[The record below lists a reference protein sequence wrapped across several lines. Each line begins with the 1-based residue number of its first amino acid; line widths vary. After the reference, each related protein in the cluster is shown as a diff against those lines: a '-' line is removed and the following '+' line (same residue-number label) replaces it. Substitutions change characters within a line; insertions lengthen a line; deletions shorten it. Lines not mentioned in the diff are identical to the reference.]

1 MEVTFRRTGERRYAV
16 VAQPEGHPAVTM
28 DPAPGFDPRLPH
40 DLVHFAVEREH
51 GIELGVF
58 GQLAA
63 GGNLR
68 TFRRLDAT
76 PDRRL
81 RRRGERLAREH
92 LGELARSE
100 RLAGGGA
107 AGLGPWP
114 APPQPTTRLERVCAR
129 LDELSA
135 RWRSGPHGGELP
147 RLSVARDA
155 PGAAPASGER
165 HRRARTRGA
174 RSAGRSTRQPA
185 AGPLQGGRRDGRLE
199 AGTRADPE
207 ERR

>member
-16 VAQPEGHPAVTM
+16 TARPQRWPAVTM

-40 DLVHFAVEREH
+40 DLVHYAVEREH
-51 GIELGVF
+51 GIVLGVF

-76 PDRRL
+76 PDKRL

-92 LGELARSE
+92 IAELARSE
-100 RLAGGGA
+100 RLAAEALEAWVRGPR
-107 AGLGPWP
+107 AGLE
-114 APPQPTTRLERVCAR
+114 AVCAE

-135 RWRSGPHGGELP
+135 RWSTLAIGGT
-147 RLSVARDA
+147 LSVDWPEAAGSHVPR
-155 PGAAPASGER
+155 GAAPPARRSAPR
-165 HRRARTRGA
+165 ARARTR
-174 RSAGRSTRQPA
+174 RFT
-185 AGPLQGGRRDGRLE
+185 
-199 AGTRADPE
+199 
-207 ERR
+207 

>member
-16 VAQPEGHPAVTM
+16 IARPERSPPVTM

-40 DLVHFAVEREH
+40 DLVHYAVEREH
-51 GIELGVF
+51 GVELGVF

-63 GGNLR
+63 GGTLR

-92 LGELARSE
+92 FDELASSE
-100 RLAGGGA
+100 RLAA
-107 AGLGPWP
+107 EALRAWVRGPRP
-114 APPQPTTRLERVCAR
+114 HADERLERVCAR

-135 RWRSGPHGGELP
+135 RWSSLAVGEAMTVTWPAPRRSLPPRRPRATAPHP
-147 RLSVARDA
+147 AA
-155 PGAAPASGER
+155 AAPSASFSR
-165 HRRARTRGA
+165 
-174 RSAGRSTRQPA
+174 A
-185 AGPLQGGRRDGRLE
+185 AGS
-199 AGTRADPE
+199 DP
-207 ERR
+207 

>member
-100 RLAGGGA
+100 RLAAEALRAWVGGPRPHA
-107 AGLGPWP
+107 DE
-114 APPQPTTRLERVCAR
+114 RLERVCAR

-135 RWRSGPHGGELP
+135 RWRSLATGGELRLTWPGSP
-147 RLSVARDA
+147 RV
-155 PGAAPASGER
+155 PHPASGER
-165 HRRARTRGA
+165 HRRARRTERI
-174 RSAGRSTRQPA
+174 RRQI
-185 AGPLQGGRRDGRLE
+185 
-199 AGTRADPE
+199 
-207 ERR
+207 

>member
-1 MEVTFRRTGERRYAV
+1 MDVTFRRTGERRYAV
-16 VAQPEGHPAVTM
+16 VVEPDGHPAVTM
-28 DPAPGFDPRLPH
+28 DPAPGFDARLPH

-68 TFRRLDAT
+68 TFRRLDGT

-92 LGELARSE
+92 FDELAGSE
-100 RLAGGGA
+100 HLAA
-107 AGLGPWP
+107 EALRAWVRGPRP
-114 APPQPTTRLERVCAR
+114 HADERLERVCAR

-135 RWRSGPHGGELP
+135 RWTALPVGEAITVTWP
-147 RLSVARDA
+147 ATRLNLHA
-155 PGAAPASGER
+155 AAPAR
-165 HRRARTRGA
+165 HRAAPRPRG
-174 RSAGRSTRQPA
+174 RGPA
-185 AGPLQGGRRDGRLE
+185 QRFI
-199 AGTRADPE
+199 
-207 ERR
+207 

>member
-1 MEVTFRRTGERRYAV
+1 MDVTFRRTGERRYAV
-16 VAQPEGHPAVTM
+16 VAEPDGHPAVTM

-40 DLVHFAVEREH
+40 DLVHYAVEREH

-76 PDRRL
+76 PDRKL

-92 LGELARSE
+92 LDELARSE
-100 RLAGGGA
+100 RLAA
-107 AGLGPWP
+107 EALRAWVRGPRP
-114 APPQPTTRLERVCAR
+114 HADVLLERVCAR

-135 RWRSGPHGGELP
+135 GWTALPVGGEITVGWP
-147 RLSVARDA
+147 ASRRSPHAASPARHR
-155 PGAAPASGER
+155 AAPRPRGRAQ
-165 HRRARTRGA
+165 RRA
-174 RSAGRSTRQPA
+174 
-185 AGPLQGGRRDGRLE
+185 
-199 AGTRADPE
+199 
-207 ERR
+207 

>member
-1 MEVTFRRTGERRYAV
+1 MDVTFRRTGERRYAV
-16 VAQPEGHPAVTM
+16 VAEPEGHPAVTM

-40 DLVHFAVEREH
+40 DLVHYAVEREH

-92 LGELARSE
+92 LDELARSE
-100 RLAGGGA
+100 DLAA
-107 AGLGPWP
+107 EALRAWTRGPRP
-114 APPQPTTRLERVCAR
+114 HSDEQLERVCAR
-129 LDELSA
+129 LDGLSA
-135 RWRSGPHGGELP
+135 RWGTLPVGGAITVRWPATRRTLH
-147 RLSVARDA
+147 
-155 PGAAPASGER
+155 AAPPAR
-165 HRRARTRGA
+165 HRYAPRAR
-174 RSAGRSTRQPA
+174 
-185 AGPLQGGRRDGRLE
+185 GGRAHRF
-199 AGTRADPE
+199 T
-207 ERR
+207 

>member
-16 VAQPEGHPAVTM
+16 VAEPDGHPAVTM

-40 DLVHFAVEREH
+40 DLVHYAVEREH

-92 LGELARSE
+92 LDELARSE
-100 RLAGGGA
+100 RLAA
-107 AGLGPWP
+107 EALRAWVRGPR
-114 APPQPTTRLERVCAR
+114 PQAEERLERVCAR
-129 LDELSA
+129 LDALSA
-135 RWRSGPHGGELP
+135 RWTELEVGEAITVNWHAARRPPHRATP
-147 RLSVARDA
+147 SRHR
-155 PGAAPASGER
+155 AAPR
-165 HRRARTRGA
+165 PRGA
-174 RSAGRSTRQPA
+174 QRFI
-185 AGPLQGGRRDGRLE
+185 
-199 AGTRADPE
+199 
-207 ERR
+207 

>member
-1 MEVTFRRTGERRYAV
+1 MEITFRRTGERRYAV
-16 VAQPEGHPAVTM
+16 VARPEGHPPVTM

-40 DLVHFAVEREH
+40 DLVHYAVEREH
-51 GIELGVF
+51 GIALGVF

-76 PDRRL
+76 PDRGL

-100 RLAGGGA
+100 RLAAEALRAWAGGPRPHA
-107 AGLGPWP
+107 DA
-114 APPQPTTRLERVCAR
+114 RLERVCAG

-135 RWRSGPHGGELP
+135 RWQALGIGGELT
-147 RLSVARDA
+147 LSWPERPHV
-155 PGAAPASGER
+155 PHPASGER
-165 HRRARTRGA
+165 HRPARRA
-174 RSAGRSTRQPA
+174 
-185 AGPLQGGRRDGRLE
+185 
-199 AGTRADPE
+199 
-207 ERR
+207 ERRVRRHA

>member
-1 MEVTFRRTGERRYAV
+1 MEITFRRTGERRYAV
-16 VAQPEGHPAVTM
+16 VAEPEGHPPVTM

-40 DLVHFAVEREH
+40 DLVHYAVEREH
-51 GIELGVF
+51 GIALGVF

-100 RLAGGGA
+100 RLAA
-107 AGLGPWP
+107 EALRAWVRGPRP
-114 APPQPTTRLERVCAR
+114 HPDERLERVCAR

-135 RWRSGPHGGELP
+135 GWRALGIGGELT
-147 RLSVARDA
+147 LTW
-155 PGAAPASGER
+155 PGTAQVPHPASTER
-165 HRRARTRGA
+165 HRPARRA
-174 RSAGRSTRQPA
+174 
-185 AGPLQGGRRDGRLE
+185 
-199 AGTRADPE
+199 
-207 ERR
+207 ERRVRRHA

>member
-16 VAQPEGHPAVTM
+16 VAAPDGHPPVTM

-40 DLVHFAVEREH
+40 DLVHYAVEREH

-100 RLAGGGA
+100 RLAAEARTPTSGSSVS
-107 AGLGPWP
+107 
-114 APPQPTTRLERVCAR
+114 APVST
-129 LDELSA
+129 S
-135 RWRSGPHGGELP
+135 S
-147 RLSVARDA
+147 
-155 PGAAPASGER
+155 APAG
-165 HRRARTRGA
+165 GP
-174 RSAGRSTRQPA
+174 SASA
-185 AGPLQGGRRDGRLE
+185 AS
-199 AGTRADPE
+199 
-207 ERR
+207 

>member
-1 MEVTFRRTGERRYAV
+1 MDVTFRRTGERRYAV
-16 VAQPEGHPAVTM
+16 VAEPEGHPAVTM

-92 LGELARSE
+92 FDELARSE
-100 RLAGGGA
+100 HLVAEALRAWVR
-107 AGLGPWP
+107 GPRP
-114 APPQPTTRLERVCAR
+114 HADERLERVCAR

-135 RWRSGPHGGELP
+135 RWTELAIGEAITITWPATRRSLHTA
-147 RLSVARDA
+147 S
-155 PGAAPASGER
+155 PAR
-165 HRRARTRGA
+165 HRTAPRHPRGRAQ
-174 RSAGRSTRQPA
+174 RSS
-185 AGPLQGGRRDGRLE
+185 
-199 AGTRADPE
+199 
-207 ERR
+207 

>member
-1 MEVTFRRTGERRYAV
+1 MDVTFRRTGERRYAV
-16 VAQPEGHPAVTM
+16 IARPVRWPAVTM

-40 DLVHFAVEREH
+40 DLVHYAVELEH

-58 GQLAA
+58 GQLAV

-92 LGELARSE
+92 IAVLARSE
-100 RLAGGGA
+100 RLAAEALYAWTGGA
-107 AGLGPWP
+107 RSGA
-114 APPQPTTRLERVCAR
+114 ESVCAQ

-135 RWRSGPHGGELP
+135 RWSGLDIGGELTVHWSETSASRALHP
-147 RLSVARDA
+147 AGG
-155 PGAAPASGER
+155 PG
-165 HRRARTRGA
+165 RRAA
-174 RSAGRSTRQPA
+174 RQPRP
-185 AGPLQGGRRDGRLE
+185 GVRNRL
-199 AGTRADPE
+199 
-207 ERR
+207 

>member
-1 MEVTFRRTGERRYAV
+1 MDVTFRRTGERRYAV
-16 VAQPEGHPAVTM
+16 VAEPEGHPAVTM

-40 DLVHFAVEREH
+40 DLVHYAVEREH

-92 LGELARSE
+92 FDELARSE
-100 RLAGGGA
+100 HLAA
-107 AGLGPWP
+107 EALRAWVRGPRP
-114 APPQPTTRLERVCAR
+114 HADERLERVCAR

-135 RWRSGPHGGELP
+135 RWTELAIGEAITITWPATRRSLHTA
-147 RLSVARDA
+147 S
-155 PGAAPASGER
+155 PAR
-165 HRRARTRGA
+165 HRTAPRHPRGRAQ
-174 RSAGRSTRQPA
+174 RSS
-185 AGPLQGGRRDGRLE
+185 
-199 AGTRADPE
+199 
-207 ERR
+207 

>member
-1 MEVTFRRTGERRYAV
+1 MEVTFRRTGERRYSVIAR
-16 VAQPEGHPAVTM
+16 PERWPAVTM

-40 DLVHFAVEREH
+40 DLVHYAVEREH

-92 LGELARSE
+92 IEELARSE
-100 RLAGGGA
+100 RLAAEVLRAWTTGA
-107 AGLGPWP
+107 RSGLEG
-114 APPQPTTRLERVCAR
+114 VCAQ

-135 RWRSGPHGGELP
+135 RWSALGIGGTLAVDWPETAASRPHHPANGPG
-147 RLSVARDA
+147 
-155 PGAAPASGER
+155 
-165 HRRARTRGA
+165 RRAAHRA
-174 RSAGRSTRQPA
+174 RR
-185 AGPLQGGRRDGRLE
+185 GGRNRV
-199 AGTRADPE
+199 
-207 ERR
+207 